1 MRRYATNKGM
11 ELAGADLGK
20 SDNVVEGIQ
29 ELLLALLKTKEF
41 MVNH

>member
-1 MRRYATNKGM
+1 
-11 ELAGADLGK
+11 LARADLVK

-29 ELLLALLKTKEF
+29 ELLLALLNTKEF

>member
-1 MRRYATNKGM
+1 MA
-11 ELAGADLGK
+11 K

-29 ELLLALLKTKEF
+29 ELLLALLNTKEF